1 MSNTLTNLCIA
12 LLNFSL
18 FCFVLHG
25 FASVQYCNVKT
36 IQYNTSINLSEYGT
50 TLMSQDSAH
59 YHWKGFCSEKLDKE
73 NKKDPANLTIRANT
87 FTAFPRLR
95 GITTSIAFK

>member
-1 MSNTLTNLCIA
+1 MSRVGAN
-12 LLNFSL
+12 
-18 FCFVLHG
+18 
-25 FASVQYCNVKT
+25 
-36 IQYNTSINLSEYGT
+36 
-50 TLMSQDSAH
+50 
-59 YHWKGFCSEKLDKE
+59 YHWEGFCSEKLDKE